1 MVLGYCPVC
10 GHEIRQKDFF
20 NGVDYEC
27 PNCGSLIKFTL
38 SEGGTGSRHT

>member
-27 PNCGSLIKFTL
+27 PNCLIL
-38 SEGGTGSRHT
+38 IDECAISVRESGI